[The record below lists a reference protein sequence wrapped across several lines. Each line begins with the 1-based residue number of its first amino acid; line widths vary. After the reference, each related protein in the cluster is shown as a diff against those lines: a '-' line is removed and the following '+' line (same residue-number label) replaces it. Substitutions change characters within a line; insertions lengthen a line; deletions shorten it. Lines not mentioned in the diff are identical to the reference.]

1 MSQANHHATS
11 GAVENETSGIGPSLI
26 WAHYSNLA
34 LGRQLRRRLE
44 RGKGKTNLVLIKQ
57 IGLINVFM
65 PCEVPKLT
73 ERRITIL

>member
-1 MSQANHHATS
+1 MLWAGNY
-11 GAVENETSGIGPSLI
+11 AVD
-26 WAHYSNLA
+26 WK
-34 LGRQLRRRLE
+34 

-65 PCEVPKLT
+65 PIEVPKLT